1 MTVACSQ
8 TDDAVAQAFSR
19 RQDPVNALAE
29 QAAPLA
35 LACRDMAAG
44 SCATTATPWPCG
56 CWRRASRAPVLR
68 GARARVH
75 RALHAAA
82 RAKYAR
88 FDAERRYA
96 LPGVRVAAP
105 RRASAARCALVHP
118 GDEVLLFGTVGDH
131 GIAILLAR
139 GDLDIEADVRS
150 DTPLPHIC

>member
-96 LPGVRVAAP
+96 LPGVRVADPKAGQCGEV
-105 RRASAARCALVHP
+105 RTRTP
-118 GDEVLLFGTVGDH
+118 G
-131 GIAILLAR
+131 
-139 GDLDIEADVRS
+139 
-150 DTPLPHIC
+150 